1 MRMDG
6 QSMKKKDIHQNE
18 VLCEPFRI
26 KVIEKIQLPNI
37 DQRIKIL
44 QKAFYSAFYIDSKD
58 VYIDMLT
65 DSGTGAMSDEQWAA
79 LMKGDEAYVRSR
91 NFLDFETSVQEVT
104 TYPYIIPT
112 HQGRAAENIL
122 MELLVNPGD
131 HLISNTFF
139 DTTRAHV
146 QNQKAIPLD
155 LIVDDLWDFKTPK
168 PFKGN
173 FDLAKLQ
180 AALERYHE
188 NVPFILIT
196 ILNNLACSSPVSM
209 ANIRAVRELANKYN
223 KLVFFDAC
231 RFAEN
236 AYFIKTR
243 EPGYQD
249 KSIQDIAHEIFSYGD
264 GCYMSAKKD
273 AIVNIGGFIALKDET
288 LARRCQELLV
298 LYEGF
303 PTYGGLARRD
313 LGAIAVGLHEGLDEA
328 YLKFRTG
335 QVAYLAELL
344 EQEGITVSKPAGG
357 SGVFV
362 DVSSIYPHLSE
373 DKFPGIALA
382 CDVYIEGGIRIAAIP
397 FHLNCVDPG
406 SGDLVK
412 RNFEFARF
420 ASPRRVYTQSHLDY
434 VANAMRRVKANA
446 TKNKGYR
453 LTYAPEVLEH
463 FFAKFEPL

>member
-1 MRMDG
+1 
-6 QSMKKKDIHQNE
+6 MKQNKDTLQNE
-18 VLCEPFRI
+18 ILCEPFRI
-26 KVIEKIQLPNI
+26 KVIEKIHLPSI
-37 DQRIKIL
+37 DQRIENLK
-44 QKAFYSAFYIDSKD
+44 KAYYSAFYLDSKD

-91 NFLDFETSVQEVT
+91 NFQEFASSVLEVT
-104 TYPYIIPT
+104 SFPYVIPT

-122 MELLVNPGD
+122 MELLVKPGD
-131 HLISNTFF
+131 HIISNTFF

-146 QNQKAIPLD
+146 QNQKAVPLD
-155 LIVDDLWDFKTPK
+155 LIVDDLWDFKTPH

-173 FDLAKLQ
+173 FDLVKLQ

-188 NVPFILIT
+188 KVPFILIT

-209 ANIRAVRELANKYN
+209 ANIRAVRELANKFN
-223 KLVFFDAC
+223 KPIFFDAC

-236 AYFIKTR
+236 AFFIKTR
-243 EPGYQD
+243 ELGYQD
-249 KSIQDIAHEIFSYGD
+249 KSIQEIVHEIFSYGE

-273 AIVNIGGFIALKDET
+273 AIVNIGGFIALKDES

-313 LGAIAVGLHEGLDEA
+313 LGAIAVGLHEGLDEN

-335 QVAYLAELL
+335 QVAYLANLL
-344 EQEGITVSKPAGG
+344 EQKVGITVSRPSGG

-382 CDVYIEGGIRIAAIP
+382 CDVYVEGGIRIAAIP
-397 FHLNCVDPG
+397 FHLNCVDPN
-406 SGDLVK
+406 SGDLVP

-420 ASPRRVYTQSHLDY
+420 AIPRRVYTQSHLDY
-434 VANAMRRVKANA
+434 VANVMQRVKSNA
-446 TKNKGYR
+446 SKNKGYQ
-453 LTYAPEVLEH
+453 LTYAPEVLKH
-463 FFAKFEPL
+463 FFAKFKPL